1 MLLALLAPAVLA
13 ERALCESWCAD
24 VPCAE
29 LNGDAAS
36 ECGACG
42 PASACWPGAIP
53 SKDDAMNDDSC
64 RPANEEVSTEAA
76 CAFQRLS
83 ASSFH
88 ARSPAERAR
97 FLQRPTVIEGLI
109 EDWPAMATLAGQQE
123 LVSSDVGSLE
133 VSVERVPG
141 LDAGGREL
149 VQLRELHA
157 DDWARTHVVL
167 FSDWRTNE
175 ARRADAALQPLF
187 RVPSE
192 LGTRATG
199 CSCRRSIARRE

>member
-53 SKDDAMNDDSC
+53 SKDDAQNDDSC

-123 LVSSDVGSLE
+123 LVIRSAPPDPMRSHAVSAAAKEEEGTLGRRSGRVDVLGGQRSS
-133 VSVERVPG
+133 RPT
-141 LDAGGREL
+141 EL
-149 VQLRELHA
+149 V
-157 DDWARTHVVL
+157 
-167 FSDWRTNE
+167 
-175 ARRADAALQPLF
+175 
-187 RVPSE
+187 
-192 LGTRATG
+192 
-199 CSCRRSIARRE
+199 